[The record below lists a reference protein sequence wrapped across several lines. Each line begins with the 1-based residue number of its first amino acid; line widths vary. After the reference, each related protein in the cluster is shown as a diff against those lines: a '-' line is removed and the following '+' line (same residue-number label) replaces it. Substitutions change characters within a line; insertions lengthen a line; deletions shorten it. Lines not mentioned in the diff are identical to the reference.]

1 MKVAYYSPLPPDRS
15 GIADYSALLLP
26 ELERLVEVNVA
37 RPRLSLPKR
46 ADVALYHVGNDPWAH
61 GWIVEAL
68 RRRPGLVVLHDFV
81 VHHLVAGMTLGRGD
95 GEGYLGAMEREE
107 GPVGRMLAHG
117 VIDGLVSPLWE
128 TAPERF
134 PLVREI
140 LNLASGVVVHSRY
153 VERRVDEYGFLRPVW
168 RIPHPAFEPPPRLT
182 PDPELSGR
190 PFVVGCFGNV
200 TPSKRIPQL
209 VAAFDRVRRKVP
221 GSLLVL
227 AGPVAPR
234 FELAPMF
241 EGLGL
246 ELGRDVLQ
254 LDYVDENRLW
264 SLIAGSDVCVNL
276 RWPTMGETSGAAIRA
291 LGVGR
296 PLIVSDV
303 GWFAEL
309 PDDAVA
315 KVPPDAR
322 EVDLLAALLERL
334 ASDEP
339 MRNALGAA
347 AREYVRREHD
357 LRRVAKLYVAALE
370 ETAGGWFVREALLQE
385 VAVAAADV
393 QLDASDPELS
403 QVAEAIRET
412 GVVK

>member
-1 MKVAYYSPLPPDRS
+1 MKVGYYSPLPPDRS

-26 ELERLVEVNVA
+26 ELGRHVEVVVA
-37 RPRLSLPKR
+37 RPRLGFPKR
-46 ADVALYHVGNDPWAH
+46 ADVCLYHVGNDPRAH
-61 GWIVEAL
+61 GWIIEAL

-95 GEGYLGAMEREE
+95 GEGYLGAMEREA

-117 VIDGLVSPLWE
+117 VIDGLVPPLWE
-128 TAPERF
+128 TSPERF

-140 LNLASGVVVHSRY
+140 LNLALGVVVHSRY

-168 RIPHPAFEPPPRLT
+168 RIPHPAFEPPEQLA

-209 VAAFDRVRRKVP
+209 LAAFDRMRRRVP

-246 ELGRDVLQ
+246 EPGRDVVQ
-254 LDYVDENRLW
+254 LDYVDESGLW
-264 SLIAGSDVCVNL
+264 ALMAGSHVCVNL

-291 LGVGR
+291 LALGR

-315 KVPPDAR
+315 KVAPDPR

-334 ASDEP
+334 ASDEAL
-339 MRNALGAA
+339 RSALGAA
-347 AREYVRREHD
+347 ANEYVRREHD
-357 LRRVAKLYVAALE
+357 LGRVAKAYVAALE
-370 ETAGGWFVREALLQE
+370 ETVGGPFVRDALLGE
-385 VAVAAADV
+385 VALAADDAQLNATSPELSEVAAA
-393 QLDASDPELS
+393 
-403 QVAEAIRET
+403 IREI
-412 GVVK
+412 GLAR

>member
-1 MKVAYYSPLPPDRS
+1 VKVAYYSPLPPARS

-26 ELERLVEVNVA
+26 ELERLVEVDVA
-37 RPRLSLPKR
+37 RQRLGFPKR
-46 ADVALYHVGNDPWAH
+46 ADVCLYHVGNDPWAH
-61 GWIVEAL
+61 GWIIEAL

-95 GEGYLGAMEREE
+95 GEGYLGAMEREA
-107 GPVGRMLAHG
+107 GAVGRMLAHG

-128 TAPERF
+128 TSPERF

-140 LNLASGVVVHSRY
+140 LNLAHGVVVHSRY

-168 RIPHPAFEPPPRLT
+168 RIPHPAFDPPEQVT

-209 VAAFDRVRRKVP
+209 VAAFDRLRRKVP
-221 GSLLVL
+221 GALLVL

-234 FELAPMF
+234 FELSQMM
-241 EGLGL
+241 EGLDL
-246 ELGRDVLQ
+246 ELGRDVIQ
-254 LDYVDENRLW
+254 LDYVDESRLW
-264 SLIAGSDVCVNL
+264 SLMAGSDVCVNL

-291 LGVGR
+291 LALGR

-309 PDDAVA
+309 PDDVAA

-334 ASDEP
+334 SSDQVL
-339 MRNALGAA
+339 RDALGAA
-347 AREYVRREHD
+347 AREYVQREHD
-357 LRRVAKLYVAALE
+357 LGRVAKMYVAALE
-370 ETAGGWFVREALLQE
+370 ETAGGWFVRDALLRE
-385 VAVAAADV
+385 VAVAAADL
-393 QLDASDPELS
+393 QLDATSSELTP
-403 QVAEAIRET
+403 VAEAIRET
-412 GVVK
+412 GLAR